1 MSDITQGRTSWP
13 RGRGIEHM
21 EGGGLVGG
29 GSQQYLTLV
38 GSSFFSLCTVEPWFQ
53 IISFILLRRE
63 PSSWKDLKSRLSPWW
78 QFYVTLWEKEDSRE
92 PESHSRLR
100 LWQLPA
106 SWTRVCWLQLGLS
119 VAAVFVDIFPQ
130 WKGAEVS
137 HYTAS
142 GEKRV
147 FLKLMEWC
155 LAEQGRFLNTWR
167 WCCLFQRI
175 IFQR

>member
-1 MSDITQGRTSWP
+1 MTQGRTSWP

-92 PESHSRLR
+92 PESHPRLR

-106 SWTRVCWLQLGLS
+106 SLDSCVL
-119 VAAVFVDIFPQ
+119 AAVGFVCSSCVCGHLSPVE
-130 WKGAEVS
+130 GGGGVTL
-137 HYTAS
+137 TAS